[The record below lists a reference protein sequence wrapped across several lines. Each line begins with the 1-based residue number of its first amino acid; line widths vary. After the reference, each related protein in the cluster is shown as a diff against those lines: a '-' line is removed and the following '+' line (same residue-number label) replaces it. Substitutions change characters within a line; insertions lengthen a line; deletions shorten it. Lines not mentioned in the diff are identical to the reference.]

1 MPVSYTTDNLLTNPG
16 AEDGD
21 MTGWTS
27 SSASAVS
34 GGTDGSYCF
43 DVLTAGSMSQTWTP
57 TADQVP
63 LYVNCSGNFLPE
75 FESEPDDTEDLASAK
90 FTVNY
95 SDSTKDII
103 TVPIREVE
111 EV

>member
-1 MPVSYTTDNLLTNPG
+1 MPVSYTTDNTLINPG

-27 SSASAVS
+27 SSVTAVL

-43 DVLTAGSMSQTWTP
+43 DVQTSGSMSQTWTP
-57 TADQVP
+57 TVDQVP

-75 FESEPDDTEDLASAK
+75 FETDPDDTEALAMAK
-90 FTVNY
+90 FQVNY

-103 TVPIREVE
+103 TVPIREIE
-111 EV
+111 EI